1 MDTRIDMAGTR
12 ANRDRTFAVLNAL
25 LNLGPGIHKFR
36 TIAARAGLG
45 DATVHRRLDQLVH
58 AGLATRTTRG
68 YYELCEATTS
78 ISRTSG
84 LFHRNATP
92 LLDAQRLLDAL
103 HHRTDQVVL
112 LHTHSPLTG
121 ERLCIGAAGETSLPL
136 RRELAMASGAVD
148 ALRQAPLDLDAPGL
162 VMLANLV
169 ASEAPV
175 REDLRRIK
183 AMQLAHS
190 PSSIPGWSLLS
201 VPLKRLPGAP
211 ATPGAEPGVVASVSV
226 LAPEPSHGAH
236 VVAYGR
242 LMHNLVRVATESS
255 VVISRHAAAP
265 ACVA

>member
-1 MDTRIDMAGTR
+1 
-12 ANRDRTFAVLNAL
+12 
-25 LNLGPGIHKFR
+25 
-36 TIAARAGLG
+36 
-45 DATVHRRLDQLVH
+45 
-58 AGLATRTTRG
+58 
-68 YYELCEATTS
+68 
-78 ISRTSG
+78 
-84 LFHRNATP
+84 
-92 LLDAQRLLDAL
+92 
-103 HHRTDQVVL
+103 
-112 LHTHSPLTG
+112 
-121 ERLCIGAAGETSLPL
+121 
-136 RRELAMASGAVD
+136 
-148 ALRQAPLDLDAPGL
+148 
-162 VMLANLV
+162 MLANLV

>member
-1 MDTRIDMAGTR
+1 MAGTR

-121 ERLCIGAAGETSLPL
+121 ERLCIGAAGETSLPS
-136 RRELAMASGAVD
+136 AASSRWHPARWTHY
-148 ALRQAPLDLDAPGL
+148 ARHLLIWTPQ
-162 VMLANLV
+162 
-169 ASEAPV
+169 
-175 REDLRRIK
+175 
-183 AMQLAHS
+183 
-190 PSSIPGWSLLS
+190 GWSCW
-201 VPLKRLPGAP
+201 P
-211 ATPGAEPGVVASVSV
+211 TW
-226 LAPEPSHGAH
+226 
-236 VVAYGR
+236 
-242 LMHNLVRVATESS
+242 
-255 VVISRHAAAP
+255 
-265 ACVA
+265 